1 MTFVHRF
8 DRATAPDPRTA
19 LVLHGTGGDENSL
32 VPFAQ
37 TLMPGAAVLSP
48 RGRILENGMPRFF
61 RRFGEGV
68 FDYDN
73 IREEADAL
81 EVFLREA
88 TETYGFD
95 PAFVTA
101 IGYSN
106 GANIAWSTL
115 LRHPDAIA
123 ELVLFRPMVTLT
135 DERPDL
141 AGKRIFVG
149 AGRQDMM
156 VGESG
161 TQALV
166 YQMQLLGATVTL
178 NWHPGG
184 HELARPE
191 LETASLWLGLT

>member
-1 MTFVHRF
+1 MTFEHRF
-8 DRATAPDPRTA
+8 DPATSPERRTA

-37 TLMPGAAVLSP
+37 TLLPGAAILSP
-48 RGRILENGMPRFF
+48 RGRVLENGMPRFF

-68 FDYDN
+68 FDYDS
-73 IREEADAL
+73 IREESDAL
-81 EVFLREA
+81 AEFVSTA
-88 TETYGFD
+88 SQAYGFD
-95 PAFVTA
+95 PALVTA

-115 LRHPDAIA
+115 LRHPEAIS
-123 ELVLFRPMVTLT
+123 ELVLFRPMVTLS
-135 DERPDL
+135 DCNPDL
-141 AGKRIFVG
+141 TGKRIFVG

-156 VGESG
+156 VGEIG
-161 TQALV
+161 TNALV
-166 YQMQLLGATVTL
+166 DQMRQLGASVTL

-191 LETASLWLGLT
+191 LEAASSWLGLT